1 MTIMNRNE
9 FEDKFGYPIEEV
21 ESMRKMF
28 KNRRTKKER
37 IWRMLDAYDTGEFW
51 DTIRHR
57 LPKHQ
62 IIPDTNHVFYVKDNI
77 VNSTYAAPYIADVL
91 PVDPG
96 DMEEARTINKFLE
109 YEYNRHYLGEKQ
121 LKIGTRAALLNCG
134 FIQLGWNKDAN
145 FKVGEN
151 TNKGE
156 IEITPRDPMAVLLD
170 PNYDEF
176 QEGRALFILSEDSY
190 EEIIA
195 KYPDA
200 KEQIDEAIKKDD
212 ENRTHV
218 ENLANQTDVGKGYYN
233 KDVSPTTQG
242 MLPVYIAFKKVAKD
256 GGGIRIDQIIYTMSD
271 IILDAR
277 MDIKPSYFPVVSLYS
292 TPPEKDG
299 YGISV
304 IQRILKNAMTLNIL
318 DSISVTHVYA
328 SQRTPTVIDL
338 RSGLNPQRVA
348 NEINDPDRVF
358 AITDGD
364 VTKALQKIEYP
375 QLPQNLEYIKSSLE
389 EAIEKIT
396 GIDPK
401 YIGRDTASVTTTG
414 GMERLQSR
422 VSMTDNTRI
431 NLIEKYAKD
440 LTRML
445 MDFYIHFGGK
455 RHFATNPS
463 YESSEQEALEL
474 DFTKYKNKQ
483 EKHQFSYHIDASPLL
498 PKSRARLAES
508 ANIIMQI
515 QMQYQGQIEL
525 LTPEEW
531 LFYQDFPQKDMI
543 LDRMKLDRLRDDYED
558 ISSEIASFGAMT
570 EEGMRPEEAVN
581 QLAEERKA
589 KREPSVMRNQLQN
602 Q

>member
-1 MTIMNRNE
+1 MTKE
-9 FEDKFGYPIEEV
+9 ELKESLGYEIEEV
-21 ESMRKMF
+21 EQLRKLF
-28 KNRRTKKER
+28 KSRRAKKEK

-91 PVDPG
+91 PVDPS
-96 DMEEARTINKFLE
+96 DMEDSRLINKFIE
-109 YEYNRHYLGEKQ
+109 YEFNRHYLGEKQ
-121 LKIGTRAALLNCG
+121 LKIGIRTALLNCG
-134 FIQLGWNKDAN
+134 FLQLGWDDAAK
-145 FKVGEN
+145 FKVGNEY
-151 TNKGE
+151 NKGE
-156 IEITPRDPMAVLLD
+156 IEVTPRDPMATLLD
-170 PNYDEF
+170 PNYDDF
-176 QEGRALFILSEDSY
+176 QEGRALFFLTEDSY
-190 EEIIA
+190 EDVIA
-195 KYPDA
+195 KYPDS
-200 KEQIDEAIKKDD
+200 KQDIDALIKKDKD
-212 ENRTHV
+212 NQVHIENP
-218 ENLANQTDVGKGYYN
+218 ANQDDVGKGYFN
-233 KDVSPTTQG
+233 KDVAPTTKG
-242 MLPVYIAFKKVAKD
+242 MLPVYIAFKKVAKEN
-256 GGGIRIDQIIYTMSD
+256 GGTRIDQIIYTMNN
-271 IILDAR
+271 IILEAR
-277 MDIKPSYFPVVSLYS
+277 KDIKPSYFPVVGLYS

-304 IQRILKNAMTLNIL
+304 VQRILKNAMTLNIL
-318 DSISVTHVYA
+318 DSVSVTHLYA
-328 SQRTPTVIDL
+328 SQRTPTVMSL
-338 RSGLNPQRVA
+338 QSGLNPARVA
-348 NEINDPDRVF
+348 KEINDPDRVF
-358 AITDGD
+358 PITDGD
-364 VTKALQKIEYP
+364 VTKALQKLEYP
-375 QLPQNLEYIKSSLE
+375 QLPQNLEFIKKSIE
-389 EAIEKIT
+389 ESIEKIT

-422 VSMTDNTRI
+422 VSMTDNTRV

-445 MDFYIHFGGK
+445 MDFYIHFGGV
-455 RHFATNPS
+455 RHFATNPT
-463 YESSEQEALEL
+463 YESSEKQALEI
-474 DFTKYKNKQ
+474 DFGKFKERQ
-483 EKHQFSYHIDASPLL
+483 QDKHQFSFSINASPLL

-508 ANIIMQI
+508 ANMIMQV

-589 KREPSVMRNQLQN
+589 KREPSVMKNQLN
-602 Q
+602 NK